1 MLTAGRDARFGRADD
16 SNTHCAAS
24 AHVTVAASLVRGVGI
39 IAIVKQLGQ
48 RVLARDPRGAHL
60 PLEKTDVHASEL
72 C

>member
-39 IAIVKQLGQ
+39 IAIVKQLVRIFG
-48 RVLARDPRGAHL
+48 R
-60 PLEKTDVHASEL
+60 
-72 C
+72 